1 MKPRTRKESGAF
13 LIRHPNR
20 CLAAIAR
27 NDLSVKLR
35 SQSWWCISTVMH
47 VGGRQ
52 LHSLRTLLLA
62 GAASLALS
70 APSLAGQ
77 YLLTP
82 DPLDEAFFGFGG
94 AMMNDVFNPFGGFE
108 PNILVGG
115 AYQRFWGNP
124 GRFQYGLEAGLAGR
138 FGVRN
143 SLEAWGGAVARY
155 DWTLGPVQVG
165 LGFTLGL
172 SGVTD
177 TVEGQ
182 ESQSEAFHNGNA
194 ALLFYMGPE
203 IHASLVEHPRVE
215 YFFRIHHRSGAW
227 ETLGHMA
234 AGADAAVT
242 GLRLKF

>member
-1 MKPRTRKESGAF
+1 MGLITGGGQPPVPRVGVVV
-13 LIRHPNR
+13 
-20 CLAAIAR
+20 
-27 NDLSVKLR
+27 LSSLR
-35 SQSWWCISTVMH
+35 SLCL
-47 VGGRQ
+47 GGA
-52 LHSLRTLLLA
+52 LSF
-62 GAASLALS
+62 ALS
-70 APSLAGQ
+70 APASAGQ

-108 PNILVGG
+108 PNTLVGG

-165 LGFTLGL
+165 LGFTFGL
-172 SGVTD
+172 SAVTD

-182 ESQSEAFHNGNA
+182 ESQSQAFHNGDA
-194 ALLFYMGPE
+194 TVLFYMGPE

-215 YFFRIHHRSGAW
+215 AFVRLHHRSGAW
-227 ETLGHMA
+227 ETLGGMA
-234 AGADAAVT
+234 AGADGAVT
-242 GLRLKF
+242 GLRFKF